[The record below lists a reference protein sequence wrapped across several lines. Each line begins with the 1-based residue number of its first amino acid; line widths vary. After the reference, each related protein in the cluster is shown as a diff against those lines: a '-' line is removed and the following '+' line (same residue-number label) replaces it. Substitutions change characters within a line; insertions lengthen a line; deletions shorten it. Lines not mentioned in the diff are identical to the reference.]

1 MNETFIFASAL
12 LGTETNP
19 GQGRSVISK
28 ISDKGGGV
36 FTKI

>member
-1 MNETFIFASAL
+1 MDKNFIFASAL
-12 LGTETNP
+12 LGTEASL
-19 GQGRSVISK
+19 GQGRSVIIQ